1 MYHIMVHNGT
11 SLGTKSCK
19 KVAPIFYCEKCDYT
33 TSRKSSWE
41 KHLQTK
47 KHNDT
52 QMVHNGT
59 LEVAKSCKNEPAAKW
74 ECVCGKSYKYH
85 SGYYRHKSK
94 CTYKP
99 PVCEPVVETN
109 PSIKEDDGITVN
121 KDGTWTMTPEQMLKG
136 FVEVMKDAGVIGSS
150 SISGSGS
157 HNTINNQKIFN
168 VNLFLNEQ
176 CANAMSIQDFAKQLQ
191 LTMNDLDKSKPEC
204 ITNVVL
210 KNLKPMALTERPFHC
225 TDAEAQEWFVKDQDK
240 GWQED
245 DGEKVIQQT
254 ENGINKAWP
263 DTFEEEH
270 PNWKGNDKLHD
281 KYVES
286 SLKATQKMSNK
297 NAKKVLADIGS
308 KTSLTAEI
316 AEKHNVT

>member
-1 MYHIMVHNGT
+1 MYHLMVHNGT
-11 SLGTKSCK
+11 SLGAEKLQKTTNKY
-19 KVAPIFYCEKCDYT
+19 YCEKCDYT
-33 TSRKSSWE
+33 TSRKSSWK

-47 KHNDT
+47 KHNDI

-59 LEVAKSCKNEPAAKW
+59 LEVAKSCKSEPAYKW
-74 ECVCGKSYKYH
+74 MCICGKSYKYH

-94 CTYKP
+94 CSYEP
-99 PVCEPVVETN
+99 PLCEPVAETKS
-109 PSIKEDDGITVN
+109 SINDDE
-121 KDGTWTMTPEQMLKG
+121 TWTMTPEQMLKAFALTIKETG
-136 FVEVMKDAGVIGSS
+136 ITSSNS

-157 HNTINNQKIFN
+157 YNTINNQKIFN

-225 TDAEAQEWFVKDQDK
+225 TDAESQEWFVKDKDN

-245 DGEKVIQQT
+245 DGEKVISQT

-263 DTFEEEH
+263 DTFEQEN
-270 PNWKGNDKLHD
+270 PNWKGNNKLED

-308 KTSLTAEI
+308 KTSLNAKI
-316 AEKHNVT
+316 AEKHNA

>member
-1 MYHIMVHNGT
+1 M
-11 SLGTKSCK
+11 
-19 KVAPIFYCEKCDYT
+19 
-33 TSRKSSWE
+33 
-41 KHLQTK
+41 
-47 KHNDT
+47 
-52 QMVHNGT
+52 
-59 LEVAKSCKNEPAAKW
+59 
-74 ECVCGKSYKYH
+74 
-85 SGYYRHKSK
+85 
-94 CTYKP
+94 
-99 PVCEPVVETN
+99 
-109 PSIKEDDGITVN
+109 
-121 KDGTWTMTPEQMLKG
+121 
-136 FVEVMKDAGVIGSS
+136 
-150 SISGSGS
+150 
-157 HNTINNQKIFN
+157 
-168 VNLFLNEQ
+168 FLNEQ

-286 SLKATQKMSNK
+286 SLKATQKMSSK

-316 AEKHNVT
+316 AEKHNVS